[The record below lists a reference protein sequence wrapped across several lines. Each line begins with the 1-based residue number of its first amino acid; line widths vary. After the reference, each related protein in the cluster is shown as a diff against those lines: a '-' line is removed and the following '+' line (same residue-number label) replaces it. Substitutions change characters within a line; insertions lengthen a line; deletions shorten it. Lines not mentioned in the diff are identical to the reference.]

1 MRMMSRNTLL
11 AIAML
16 LLMGACATA
25 SLRKP
30 VGESQVPARIALSDY
45 LQVMQTVNIDIG
57 GHSLPFLFDTAG
69 GATLVTPTVADTIGC
84 KPFGRVTGFRHDGS
98 RIDMPRC
105 GLIDMYVGVLPL
117 RAEAGVFDLMALLP
131 EGAPKLG
138 GIVSLQTLGMH
149 PWTLDMSSRTLTL
162 ETPASLVQRTA
173 GMREIQVR
181 PSTQGGGAGF
191 DLFMKVDAPEGD
203 LWLEID
209 SGNAAGLILSPHAL
223 AQLGIEKPQ
232 DDNATVPVALQISGF
247 GTYAAPAIVK
257 DTIYDG
263 LLDVRFLKAHRLS
276 VDPTTGKAW
285 LQSTAAP

>member
-11 AIAML
+11 AVAML

-138 GIVSLQTLGMH
+138 GIVSLQTLVMR
-149 PWTLDMSSRTLTL
+149 PWTLDTRV
-162 ETPASLVQRTA
+162 PQ
-173 GMREIQVR
+173 
-181 PSTQGGGAGF
+181 
-191 DLFMKVDAPEGD
+191 
-203 LWLEID
+203 
-209 SGNAAGLILSPHAL
+209 LIA
-223 AQLGIEKPQ
+223 
-232 DDNATVPVALQISGF
+232 
-247 GTYAAPAIVK
+247 
-257 DTIYDG
+257 
-263 LLDVRFLKAHRLS
+263 
-276 VDPTTGKAW
+276 
-285 LQSTAAP
+285 